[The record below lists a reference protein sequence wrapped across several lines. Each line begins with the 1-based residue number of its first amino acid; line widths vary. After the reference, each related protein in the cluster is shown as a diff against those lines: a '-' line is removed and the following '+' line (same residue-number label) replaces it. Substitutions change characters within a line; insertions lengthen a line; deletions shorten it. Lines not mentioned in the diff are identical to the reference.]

1 MLTVCRQLTEWFRSF
16 QPLLSLNFTIDLMLP
31 FNKLLI
37 ILMGECEGGIS
48 EAKDKKQQ
56 S

>member
-1 MLTVCRQLTEWFRSF
+1 
-16 QPLLSLNFTIDLMLP
+16 MLP
-31 FNKLLI
+31 FNKLVI
-37 ILMGECEGGIS
+37 ILMGECEGEMS